1 MSAPLKQAKNGRRWT
16 LFAILAVTI
25 APVLV
30 SYLTYYIWKPAGGK
44 SYGELLPVR
53 PVPTFKL
60 STTEGAPATLA
71 DLKGKWL
78 LVMADSASCDRSCLD
93 TLYALRQY
101 RLAQGKEMDRVER
114 IWLVTDT
121 GQPSAAALKQADG
134 AQIRHALEPIP
145 LPKQLDDSIYLI
157 DPLGNQVM
165 RYPRTAEPRKVIK
178 ELTGLLKNNEN
189 IG

>member
-1 MSAPLKQAKNGRRWT
+1 MNPPVPRASNGRWA
-16 LFAILAVTI
+16 LFAVLAVAIAPILA
-25 APVLV
+25 
-30 SYLTYYIWKPAGGK
+30 SYLTYYVWKPAGGK
-44 SYGELLPVR
+44 SYGELLPVQ
-53 PVPTFKL
+53 PVPAFKL
-60 STTEGAPATLA
+60 STLEGASASLA

-78 LVMADSASCDRSCLD
+78 LVMVDSTRCEQSCPDA
-93 TLYALRQY
+93 LYAMRQY

-114 IWLVTDT
+114 VWLVTDAA
-121 GQPSAAALKQADG
+121 QPSAATLKQADG
-134 AQIRHALEPIP
+134 MHIRRALDPVP
-145 LPKQLDDSIYLI
+145 LPRQLDGGIYLI